1 MCVKWPLYEY
11 MMFQVGVSPVLL
23 KPKNSMGGSPHVDQR
38 GRHAPANKTS
48 DVDTDFVKEHI
59 RSFPKYKSHYS
70 RASNP
75 HRQYLS
81 PDLSITKMHVL
92 YVDVCSTQGK
102 HAVSEWVYRKIF
114 NETFNLSFGRYVY
127 DPLSPSLSP
136 SLPPLPPS
144 LPPSLPPFSE
154 YCAHYFTIFLINSLL
169 SPKTDACKTCDTFK
183 VQIDG
188 EKDEVKSA
196 QLRAELDLHLCKAER
211 SYQVLKEVTAL
222 SRIDANILT
231 ITFDLQQSLPTPM
244 LSTNV
249 VFYKRQLWTF
259 IIHVCISETFYVG
272 MALTRPLALTYKT
285 LRNS

>member
-1 MCVKWPLYEY
+1 M
-11 MMFQVGVSPVLL
+11 
-23 KPKNSMGGSPHVDQR
+23 
-38 GRHAPANKTS
+38 
-48 DVDTDFVKEHI
+48 KEHI

-144 LPPSLPPFSE
+144 LLPSLP
-154 YCAHYFTIFLINSLL
+154 FLSIVHIILL
-169 SPKTDACKTCDTFK
+169 SFSLIPCSAPKPTHVRHVTHSRC
-183 VQIDG
+183 
-188 EKDEVKSA
+188 
-196 QLRAELDLHLCKAER
+196 R
-211 SYQVLKEVTAL
+211 SMGRK
-222 SRIDANILT
+222 
-231 ITFDLQQSLPTPM
+231 M
-244 LSTNV
+244 
-249 VFYKRQLWTF
+249 K
-259 IIHVCISETFYVG
+259 
-272 MALTRPLALTYKT
+272 
-285 LRNS
+285 